1 MLSGPLSVC
10 RENCVDVTVGRI
22 NLILTVFLS
31 ILPPNLDSDYNLR
44 GDYKKKMVKIWTD
57 ISREKGDRVSSE
69 SSFLYMKL
77 LSFDWKS
84 NVFFMMPMHC
94 EIRNKLQGRVS
105 DWIAQYL
112 LSAIKVTR
120 KFIKWCIL
128 DLFNTYN
135 KLKSEMKQGWMNN
148 VKDDW
153 RMIKATSQVMKAGQ
167 KSYKLR

>member
-1 MLSGPLSVC
+1 MICFSLWSWWIHFSVSGPLSVC
-10 RENCVDVTVGRI
+10 RENCVDVTMGRI

-84 NVFFMMPMHC
+84 NVFFMMPHALW
-94 EIRNKLQGRVS
+94 NKKQTLRACFRLDCTISVVCNKS
-105 DWIAQYL
+105 HK
-112 LSAIKVTR
+112 KV
-120 KFIKWCIL
+120 
-128 DLFNTYN
+128 Y
-135 KLKSEMKQGWMNN
+135 
-148 VKDDW
+148 
-153 RMIKATSQVMKAGQ
+153 
-167 KSYKLR
+167 